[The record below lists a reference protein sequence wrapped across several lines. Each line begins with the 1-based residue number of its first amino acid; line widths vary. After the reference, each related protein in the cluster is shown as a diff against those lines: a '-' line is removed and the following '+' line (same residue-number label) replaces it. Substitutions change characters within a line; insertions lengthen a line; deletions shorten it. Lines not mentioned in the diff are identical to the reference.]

1 MPNQPD
7 GPTNVYCLALNGSSG
22 LTLAAGQILT
32 LRLYWACGR
41 RFLLVG
47 WYQWCAVSLRPMS
60 VFTTYLQLGFLHIC
74 SWQAT
79 DHLTFLLALC
89 APYVLADWRR
99 VVALV
104 TSFTLGHSI
113 TLALATLSS
122 MWVDSPLTKELN
134 SWLPVPFTTIIEF
147 LIPVTILLTALV
159 NMMQAGPALDRRSRR
174 ETSILWAAPNALAAA
189 FGLIHGLGFSNY
201 LRALLGDKR
210 LPIAELLSFNL
221 GVELGQLLVVSVI
234 LLLGFVLLRLVG
246 VARRDWVLTVSGA
259 ALGVA
264 TLLLLQMAQ

>member
-1 MPNQPD
+1 
-7 GPTNVYCLALNGSSG
+7 
-22 LTLAAGQILT
+22 
-32 LRLYWACGR
+32 
-41 RFLLVG
+41 
-47 WYQWCAVSLRPMS
+47 MS

-104 TSFTLGHSI
+104 TSFTVGHSI
-113 TLALATLSS
+113 TLALATLG
-122 MWVDSPLTKELN
+122 VVGVNAP
-134 SWLPVPFTTIIEF
+134 IIEA
-147 LIPVTILLTALV
+147 LIPVTIILTALV
-159 NMMQAGPALDRRSRR
+159 NMRQAGPVLDRRSRR
-174 ETSILWAAPNALAAA
+174 ETPVLWAAPNALAAA
-189 FGLIHGLGFSNY
+189 VGLIHGLGFSNY
-201 LRALLGDKR
+201 LRALLGAKSR
-210 LPIAELLSFNL
+210 PVAELLSFNL

-234 LLLGFVLLRLVG
+234 LLLGFVLLRVVG
-246 VARRDWVLTVSGA
+246 VARRDWILTVSGA

>member
-1 MPNQPD
+1 
-7 GPTNVYCLALNGSSG
+7 
-22 LTLAAGQILT
+22 
-32 LRLYWACGR
+32 
-41 RFLLVG
+41 
-47 WYQWCAVSLRPMS
+47 MS

-113 TLALATLSS
+113 TLALATLG
-122 MWVDSPLTKELN
+122 VVGVNAP
-134 SWLPVPFTTIIEF
+134 IIEA
-147 LIPVTILLTALV
+147 LIPVTIILTALV
-159 NMMQAGPALDRRSRR
+159 NMRQAGPLLDRRSRR
-174 ETSILWAAPNALAAA
+174 ETPVLWAAPNALAAA

-201 LRALLGDKR
+201 LRALLGAKSR
-210 LPIAELLSFNL
+210 PVTELLSFNL

-234 LLLGFVLLRLVG
+234 LVLGFVLLRVVG
-246 VARRDWVLTVSGA
+246 VARRDWILTVSGA